1 MGDNPIST
9 KSGALA
15 EERRRTHGE
24 WPETAAI
31 AGELQKVIGRAE
43 GRRERRG
50 ENLMSTRQREALG
63 QITFKIARILS
74 GDPNHP
80 DHWDDIAGYALL
92 AKGEST

>member
-1 MGDNPIST
+1 M
-9 KSGALA
+9 
-15 EERRRTHGE
+15 
-24 WPETAAI
+24 
-31 AGELQKVIGRAE
+31 IGRAE